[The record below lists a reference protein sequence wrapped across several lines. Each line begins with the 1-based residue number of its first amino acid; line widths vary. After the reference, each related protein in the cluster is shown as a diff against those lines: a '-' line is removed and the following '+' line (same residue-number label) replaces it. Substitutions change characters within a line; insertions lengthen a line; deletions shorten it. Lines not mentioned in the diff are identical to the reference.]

1 VLPAPGAQVDESELL
16 TFTGRRLAHYKLPS
30 RVIVLPE
37 FPRNATGKA
46 RRSEI
51 RAAFL

>member
-1 VLPAPGAQVDESELL
+1 MASTPAPSTNASAAW
-16 TFTGRRLAHYKLPS
+16 TGRRLAHYKLPS

-51 RAAFL
+51 RAAFR